1 MWFRLENNNPPN
13 PKNFGTLKTDEKNE
27 TALNN
32 AGNGMESMGALS
44 SHVCKRIIMSQ
55 KRLKLI

>member
-44 SHVCKRIIMSQ
+44 GHVCKRD
-55 KRLKLI
+55 